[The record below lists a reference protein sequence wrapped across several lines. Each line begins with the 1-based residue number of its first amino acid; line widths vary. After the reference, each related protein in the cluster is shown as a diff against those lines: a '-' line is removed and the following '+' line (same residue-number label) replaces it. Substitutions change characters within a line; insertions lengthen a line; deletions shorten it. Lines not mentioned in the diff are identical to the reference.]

1 MDFNK
6 ILRRLLLAI
15 PFLCNFSTSLKS
27 NKETGDQKI
36 YKGQCHCGSIHF
48 EAKGEPLF
56 TQYCH
61 CNKCRNTASDSKNL
75 ADKKG
80 YNFTAAY
87 LTKDFIITSGKDK
100 LTSIV
105 SNSSRLYRCSQC
117 KSLIYGISEDP
128 EKQGG
133 IGINANNFQFVEGIR
148 PANFEPVRHI
158 WYPNRIIDFNDK
170 LPKFK
175 DAPAE
180 QFGTGELV
188 Q

>member
-1 MDFNK
+1 MSFNR

-15 PFLCNFSTSLKS
+15 PFLWNASLKAIQAEGNENS
-27 NKETGDQKI
+27 

-61 CNKCRNTASDSKNL
+61 CNKCRAVADNSKNL

-87 LTKDFIITSGKDK
+87 QTKNFKIMEGEDK
-100 LTSIV
+100 LTSMI
-105 SNSSRLYRCSQC
+105 SNGSRLYLCSVC

-133 IGINANNFQFVEGIR
+133 IGINANNFQFTEGIR
-148 PANFEPVRHI
+148 PDSFGAVRHI
-158 WYPNRIIDFNDK
+158 WYPNRIVDFDDK

-175 DAPAE
+175 DAPKE